1 MKRLSAVLES
11 DVSLFERL
19 YTGIDYPGLS
29 KSMLNIQYRFAEEL
43 ARFPSM
49 RFYDGKLGT
58 GTDTTDLQVKLLAT
72 DFPWPKESSGDNLI
86 PNVFVPCSMPEDT
99 GGQSKRNEG
108 QAKLVAHIVKL
119 LSTSRAAEVKPPLT
133 IAVLTPYTKQV
144 TCLKGFI
151 SSGAS
156 VHTVDGFQGRE
167 ADFIVYSSVRCN
179 TSYDIGFLTD
189 ERRLNV
195 AWTRARVGRVVVGD
209 IDTLK
214 YGRGISFD
222 ENKDEKPVLME
233 NNLWKGA
240 IDDCRIVKMTLPD
253 EQSTTAL

>member
-1 MKRLSAVLES
+1 MVLES

-19 YTGIDYPGLS
+19 YTGKDYPGLS
-29 KSMLNIQYRFAEEL
+29 KSMLNVQYRFAEEL
-43 ARFPSM
+43 ARFPST

-58 GTDTTDLQVKLLAT
+58 GTDTSTLQAKLRTT
-72 DFPWPKESSGDNLI
+72 DFPWPRSSVGDKVI
-86 PNVFVPCSMPEDT
+86 PNVFVPCTAPEDM
-99 GGQSKRNEG
+99 GGQSKQNEG
-108 QAKLVAHIVKL
+108 QAKLVAHIINKL
-119 LSTSRAAEVKPPLT
+119 LLTPRFTEYKPPLT

-144 TCLKGFI
+144 LCLRRFVS

-179 TSYDIGFLTD
+179 TTQDIGFITD

-195 AWTRARVGRVVVGD
+195 AWTRARVGRIVVGD

-214 YGRGISFD
+214 HGRATADTDGGA
-222 ENKDEKPVLME
+222 ME
-233 NNLWKGA
+233 NSLWKDA
-240 IDDCRIVKMTLPD
+240 IEDCRMVEISLPA
-253 EQSTTAL
+253 E